1 MKIRHE
7 KKIVK
12 KKKKVFVGEESEQ
25 SEDWM
30 KEKRQKRT

>member
-7 KKIVK
+7 KKII